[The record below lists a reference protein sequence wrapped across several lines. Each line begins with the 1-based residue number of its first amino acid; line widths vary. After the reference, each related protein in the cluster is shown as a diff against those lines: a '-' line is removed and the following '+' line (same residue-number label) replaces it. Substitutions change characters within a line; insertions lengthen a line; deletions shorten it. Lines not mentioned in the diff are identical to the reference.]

1 MVGKTL
7 RRLGFLTVAGL
18 CAATAALCAGCG
30 GSGHSR
36 PAAEQPSASVI
47 VSATPTAFS
56 LPAHLIGLS
65 LEASS
70 LARNQFAGT
79 DLGAYLRD
87 LDSDGILR
95 IGGNSVDETF
105 WTSAGERPP
114 AWSQGT
120 ITPESISSLARTIAG
135 TGWRVILGVNLKHF
149 DPGRAADEA
158 RVARRILGRALL
170 AIEIG
175 NEPDYYYRSE
185 TTFFSAFQ
193 RYVRAIR
200 AAVPGVGIAG
210 PEAGRDD
217 PRFVAAF
224 ARQQAPD
231 PDITLLTTHNYPL
244 SVCGGSRPTLSE
256 LLSYRVLLGEEAAA
270 VSAATAGVTDRV
282 PAVIDETN
290 SVVCWGATG
299 VSNVFGSALWAL
311 DYSLSLAD
319 HGVAGADFHGKVAGC
334 NPYSP
339 LCPSGNSRRL
349 TAQPEFYGLLALRQ
363 IGAGRFL
370 RLTSTAPVSL
380 RAFAVSSGPGRLAIV
395 LDDFGGDVLVVLHL
409 PSSLAYARARETV
422 LSTAS
427 TAGLYATRDVTLG
440 GRQVGAD
447 GSTPPVVYTPVEV
460 TGHTAVVNVNAHSAN
475 IIVFT
480 GRG

>member
-1 MVGKTL
+1 ML
-7 RRLGFLTVAGL
+7 RRRGLLPVAAL
-18 CAATAALCAGCG
+18 CAAAAALCAGCS
-30 GSGHSR
+30 GSAHSH
-36 PAAEQPSASVI
+36 AARELPSASVS
-47 VSATPTAFS
+47 VSATPTGHA

-70 LARNQFAGT
+70 LARDQFAGT
-79 DLGAYLRD
+79 DLGVYLRD
-87 LDSDGILR
+87 LDSAGILR

-105 WTSAGERPP
+105 WSSAGDRPP
-114 AWSQGT
+114 AWSEGT
-120 ITPESISSLARTIAG
+120 ITPESISNLAHAIAG
-135 TGWRVILGVNLKHF
+135 TGWRVILGVNLKHA
-149 DPGRAADEA
+149 DPPRAADEA
-158 RVARRILGRALL
+158 RAAHRILGPALL

-185 TTFFSAFQ
+185 SRFFAAFQ
-193 RYVRAIR
+193 RYVHAIR

-224 ARQQAPD
+224 AREQAPD

-256 LLSYRVLLGEEAAA
+256 LLSYRVALGEEAAA
-270 VSAATAGVTDRV
+270 VSAATAGRTDRV

-311 DYSLSLAD
+311 DYTLLLAE

-339 LCPSGNSRRL
+339 LCTAGTSRRL
-349 TAQPEFYGLLALRQ
+349 IAQPEFYGLLALRQ
-363 IGAGRFL
+363 VGAGRFL
-370 RLTSTAPVSL
+370 RVSSTAPASL
-380 RAFAVSSGPGRLAIV
+380 RAYAVTSGPGRLAIV
-395 LDDFGGDVLVVLHL
+395 LDNFGAGVSVALHL
-409 PSSLAYARARETV
+409 PGRGHERARQTV
-422 LSTAS
+422 LSTRS
-427 TAGLYATRDVTLG
+427 PSGLHATGSVTLG
-440 GRQVGAD
+440 GRRVGVD
-447 GSTPPVVYTPVEV
+447 GSTPALVYTPLEV
-460 TGHTAVVNVNAHSAN
+460 NGDTASVHVNAHSAN
-475 IIVFT
+475 ILEVT
-480 GRG
+480 GEG

>member
-1 MVGKTL
+1 MGRTL
-7 RRLGFLTVAGL
+7 RRLDCLVIAAL
-18 CAATAALCAGCG
+18 CAATAALCAGCS
-30 GSGHSR
+30 GSAHSQQAR
-36 PAAEQPSASVI
+36 NQPSASVS
-47 VSATPTAFS
+47 VSSTPTGYL

-70 LARNQFAGT
+70 LARDEFAGT

-87 LDSDGILR
+87 LDDAGILR

-120 ITPESISSLARTIAG
+120 ITPASISSLARVVVNTS
-135 TGWRVILGVNLKHF
+135 WRVILGVNLKHF
-149 DPGRAADEA
+149 DPARAADEA
-158 RVARRILGRALL
+158 TVAHRILGRALL

-175 NEPDYYYRSE
+175 NEPDYYFRSE
-185 TTFFSAFQ
+185 ARFYSSFQ
-193 RYVRAIR
+193 HYVRAIR

-256 LLSYRVLLGEEAAA
+256 LLSYRVLLGEESAA
-270 VSAATAGVTDRV
+270 VSAATAGMTDRV

-290 SVVCWGATG
+290 SVVFWGATG

-311 DYSLSLAD
+311 DYSLLLAD
-319 HGVAGADFHGKVAGC
+319 HGVAAADFHGKVAGC

-339 LCPSGNSRRL
+339 LCPVGNSRRL
-349 TAQPEFYGLLALRQ
+349 IAQPEFYGLLALRQ
-363 IGAGRFL
+363 VGTGRFL
-370 RLTSTAPVSL
+370 RLTSTAPTSL
-380 RAFAVSSGPGRLAIV
+380 RVYAVSSGPGRLTIV
-395 LDDFGGDVLVVLHL
+395 LDNFGAGLTVALHL
-409 PSSLAYARARETV
+409 PSPGYVRARQTV
-422 LSTAS
+422 LSTRSAS
-427 TAGLYATRDVTLG
+427 GLYATVGVMLG
-440 GRQVGAD
+440 GRQVGAN
-447 GSTPPVVYTPVEV
+447 GSTPALVYTPVEV
-460 TGHTAVVNVNAHSAN
+460 TGRTGLVHVNSHSATVL
-475 IIVFT
+475 VFT
-480 GRG
+480 GRR